1 MSLSEAI
8 KSATAFRRRFDPGDV
23 IDHASGFSAFHFDM
37 LIEWASTC
45 SEVVATADEEDTLRE
60 MDVTQLGDA
69 GLAHFYFSELEI
81 DPDLQGKIG
90 VSLRQEIERRGLSDE
105 QLAAHI
111 ERARQTHEAAA
122 SIETAER
129 EAPPHF
135 PDDVEI
141 PERH

>member
-45 SEVVATADEEDTLRE
+45 SDVVATADEEDTLRE

-69 GLAHFYFSELEI
+69 GLAHFYFL
-81 DPDLQGKIG
+81 P
-90 VSLRQEIERRGLSDE
+90 
-105 QLAAHI
+105 
-111 ERARQTHEAAA
+111 
-122 SIETAER
+122 
-129 EAPPHF
+129 
-135 PDDVEI
+135 
-141 PERH
+141 